1 MGISQAVARS
11 RIREK
16 VLLGLRRGWSRSGA
30 ARFGGV
36 SYKQFLKWEREDP
49 LFAAQVIEAIE
60 EGTDGLEDVATSR
73 AKRKSDTLMMFM
85 LGARRS
91 DKYRPKKDEG
101 PNGSHVNVYI
111 KKY

>member
-1 MGISQAVARS
+1 MGKAREHV
-11 RIREK
+11 RVKIREK
-16 VLLGLRRGWSRSGA
+16 ILIGLRRGWSKSGA
-30 ARFGGV
+30 ARFGGL
-36 SYKQFLKWEREDP
+36 SYTQFLKWLNEDP
-49 LFAAQVIEAIE
+49 IFAAQCAEATE

-85 LGARRS
+85 LGAKRP

-101 PNGSHVNVYI
+101 PNGSNVNVYI

>member
-1 MGISQAVARS
+1 MGKARS
-11 RIREK
+11 IVQAKIREK
-16 VLLGLRRGWSRSGA
+16 ILIGLRRGWSKSGA
-30 ARFGGV
+30 ARFGGL
-36 SYKQFLKWEREDP
+36 SYTQFLKWYAQDP
-49 LFAAQVIEAIE
+49 IFAAQCNEAME

-85 LGARRS
+85 LGAKRP

-101 PNGSHVNVYI
+101 AGAASVNVYI